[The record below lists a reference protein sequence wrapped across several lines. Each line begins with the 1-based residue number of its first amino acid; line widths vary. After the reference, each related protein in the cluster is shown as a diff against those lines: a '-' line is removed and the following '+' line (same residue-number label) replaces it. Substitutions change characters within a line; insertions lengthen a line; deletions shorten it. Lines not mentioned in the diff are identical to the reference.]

1 MNAECWVTGGHGLA
15 LLTLV
20 SSALNFEK
28 ASGQQFWINSRRVD
42 ATDIESEKT
51 SRIAKKVS
59 YFDSQEKICYEK
71 NTFG

>member
-1 MNAECWVTGGHGLA
+1 MLKHRWSQHSSIDFVA
-15 LLTLV
+15 
-20 SSALNFEK
+20 SALKIKK
-28 ASGQQFWINSRRVD
+28 ASEQQFWISSVRVSS
-42 ATDIESEKT
+42 TDIESEKT